1 MRVSRSVETLARH
14 QVVLLPMEVSR
25 KRTQRRASVL
35 VPHLAEEV
43 LDCPPLELRRDDL
56 DIPDVRV
63 LREERFQR
71 VLDVRVLFE
80 LGEGRGG
87 SGSCIGADWGAIS
100 SSSCWS
106 PPSPSSSSIPRF
118 AVLQY
123 MSGYIRIQHI
133 PLRLS

>member
-1 MRVSRSVETLARH
+1 
-14 QVVLLPMEVSR
+14 MEVSR

-35 VPHLAEEV
+35 VPHLADEV

-80 LGEGRGG
+80 SGEGRVP
-87 SGSCIGADWGAIS
+87 ALTVLAILG
-100 SSSCWS
+100 
-106 PPSPSSSSIPRF
+106 F

-123 MSGYIRIQHI
+123 ISGYRRIQHI
-133 PLRLS
+133 PFAPLMGS